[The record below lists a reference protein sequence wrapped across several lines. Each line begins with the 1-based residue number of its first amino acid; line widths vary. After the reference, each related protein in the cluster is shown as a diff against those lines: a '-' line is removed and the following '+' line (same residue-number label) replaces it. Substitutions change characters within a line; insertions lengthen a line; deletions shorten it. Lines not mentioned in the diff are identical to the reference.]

1 MNDTKF
7 WAKAILDKLCLK
19 APESIRKA
27 RKLNGI
33 PYTVKNG
40 QWAEGYGIDWWTN
53 GFWPGLMWLLYRHD
67 PNPLF
72 RLEALRGEA
81 LLDKALME
89 FEKLHHDVGFMW
101 LLSSGAH
108 YAFEGDKD
116 SLRRLT
122 IAGDLLAARYN
133 PNGFIRAWNDAS
145 DGSRA
150 GWSIIDTMMN
160 LPLLYA
166 MSRLSGDPR
175 FKMMAIRHAEYASEH
190 FFKPDGSVYHIVIYD
205 PESGKMLDTP
215 AGQGCAPGSSW
226 SRGQS
231 WAIYGY
237 TLSAILSGKKEFLSC
252 AMRVA
257 DYFIAHTPEDR
268 LVPVDFCQNPERPV
282 IDNCA
287 NAIAAS
293 GMIELS
299 EQLKDERPQEA
310 ERYLKFAVE
319 LLKALD
325 ESCAV
330 YDDSIPAVLTRCTG
344 AYSDAHPE
352 YPILY
357 ADFFYAEALLKL
369 CGQKALLWALP

>member
-1 MNDTKF
+1 MNDTMQ
-7 WAKAILDKLCLK
+7 WAKGILDKLCQK

-27 RKLNGI
+27 QKLSGI

-40 QWAEGYGIDWWTN
+40 EWAEGYGIDWWTN

-72 RLEALRGEA
+72 HQEALRGEA
-81 LLDKALME
+81 LLDKALHD

-108 YAFEGDKD
+108 YGLEGDKD

-122 IAGDLLAARYN
+122 LAGDLLAARYN
-133 PNGFIRAWNDAS
+133 PNGFIRAWNDNG

-166 MSRLSGDPR
+166 MSRLSNDAR
-175 FKMMAIRHAEYASEH
+175 FKLMAIRHAEFAAQN

-205 PESGKMLDTP
+205 PESGKVLDTP

-231 WAIYGY
+231 WALYGY
-237 TLSAILSGKKEFLSC
+237 TLSAILSGKKEFLSY
-252 AMRVA
+252 ASRVA
-257 DYFIAHTPEDR
+257 DYFIAHTPADR
-268 LVPVDFCQNPERPV
+268 LVPVDFCQSPERPI

-293 GMIELS
+293 GLIELS
-299 EQLKDERPQEA
+299 EQLKDEHPKDA
-310 ERYLKFAVE
+310 ERYLSFAIE

-325 ESCAV
+325 SKCAV
-330 YDDSIPAVLTRCTG
+330 YDDSIPAILPRCTG
-344 AYSDAHPE
+344 AYSDGHPE

-369 CGQKALLWALP
+369 CVEKLLLWTMP